1 MRRLLLLSS
10 LLLAA
15 CSTSSP
21 VTYSKKDFHVDHLSR
36 IKANLAFTC
45 KYETIPAP
53 SADSDVLFQYGR
65 WLEKTNLLKQDP
77 SVDIEIERLY
87 RIASENGHFKAN
99 INLQNGTIRGG
110 HYKLRGA
117 EHLRM
122 SQQLIDAKVAR
133 GYFFIGYFLQ
143 QGVAGLQRNPEM
155 ALRYFR
161 KAADEGNAEAQYLV
175 AEKLAPIDIAP
186 EIARQ
191 MRRCAAEQG
200 HGKAATALG
209 VNLSGKERYREA
221 LEAYQLGVAAGDETS
236 ASFLEHGFRGPEPDN
251 RLDYLGQQEDPERA
265 KRYEKIGDML
275 SGYSYAQPK
284 VPEINEIVP
293 LPPAKLPPWDGKLKW
308 VEERKANI
316 QPPKPSESLIQE
328 LAKAKLLDPK
338 TGRPMPGSP
347 AFVRARSPEPI
358 CNSGEACPRSG
369 YWQII
374 GVDNYW
380 STVEGSTI
388 RRFQQGERMPTLVIE
403 RRYTRLW
410 PLPDKVTKGPESV
423 RWVLYGDA

>member
-1 MRRLLLLSS
+1 MERLSQ
-10 LLLAA
+10 
-15 CSTSSP
+15 
-21 VTYSKKDFHVDHLSR
+21 

-53 SADSDVLFQYGR
+53 SADSDVLFQYAR
-65 WLEKTNLLKQDP
+65 WLEKNNQLKQES
-77 SVDIEIERLY
+77 SVYSEIERLY
-87 RIASENGHFKAN
+87 RIASESGHYKAN
-99 INLQNGTIRGG
+99 INLQNGAMRG
-110 HYKLRGA
+110 HYTLKGA

-143 QGVAGLQRNPEM
+143 QGSAGLPKDPAL

-161 KAADEGNAEAQYLV
+161 KAADAGNPEAQYQV
-175 AEKLAPIDIAP
+175 AEKLAPIDVAP
-186 EIARQ
+186 DIARQ

-200 HGKAATALG
+200 HGQAATALG
-209 VNLSGKERYREA
+209 INLKNLKGKADYRGA
-221 LEAYQLGVAAGDETS
+221 LEAFQLGVAAGDETA
-236 ASFLEHGFRGPEPDN
+236 ASFLDDGFRGPKPTDE
-251 RLDYLGQQEDPERA
+251 LHYIGQPEDLERA
-265 KRYEKIGDML
+265 DRYKKIWKL
-275 SGYSYAQPK
+275 LAGYSYAQPK

-347 AFVRARSPEPI
+347 AFVRTRSPAPI

-380 STVEGSTI
+380 SIVEGRTI
-388 RRFQQGERMPTLVIE
+388 RRFQQGERMPTPVIE

>member
-1 MRRLLLLSS
+1 MRKQYLTWIACIVLTGCSGNQSGKAS
-10 LLLAA
+10 L
-15 CSTSSP
+15 
-21 VTYSKKDFHVDHLSR
+21 DRLSR
-36 IKANLAFTC
+36 VEANLAFTC
-45 KYETIPAP
+45 RYETIPAP

-65 WLEKTNLLKQDP
+65 WLEKNNVLKQDP
-77 SVDIEIERLY
+77 NVDIEIERLY

-99 INLQNGTIRGG
+99 INLQNGSMRG
-110 HYKLRGA
+110 HYKLKGA

-143 QGVAGLQRNPEM
+143 QGSAGLQKDPEM

-161 KAADEGNAEAQYLV
+161 KAADEGNAEAQCYV
-175 AEKLAPIDIAP
+175 GDKLEPSNMAPQIAL
-186 EIARQ
+186 Q
-191 MRRCAAEQG
+191 MYRCAAEQG
-200 HGKAATALG
+200 HGEAALNLG
-209 VNLSGKERYREA
+209 VYLKGKVRFQDA
-221 LEAYQLGVAAGDETS
+221 LDAFQLGVAGGDEI
-236 ASFLEHGFRGPEPDN
+236 AALALEEGFRGPLSTN
-251 RLDYLGQQEDPERA
+251 KLYYLGQQEDLERA
-265 KRYEKIGDML
+265 ERYKKIGKIL

-308 VEERKANI
+308 VEERKANV
-316 QPPKPSESLIQE
+316 QPPKPSESLIQK

-358 CNSGEACPRSG
+358 CHSGEACPRSG

-380 STVEGSTI
+380 STVEGSAI
-388 RRFQQGERMPTLVIE
+388 RRFQQGERMPTVVVE
-403 RRYTRLW
+403 RRISRIW
-410 PLPDKVTKGPESV
+410 PLPDKVIKGPE
-423 RWVLYGDA
+423 

>member
-1 MRRLLLLSS
+1 MRKQYLTWIACIVLTGCGGNQSGKVS
-10 LLLAA
+10 L
-15 CSTSSP
+15 
-21 VTYSKKDFHVDHLSR
+21 DRLSR
-36 IKANLAFTC
+36 VEANLAFTC
-45 KYETIPAP
+45 RYETIPAP

-65 WLEKTNLLKQDP
+65 WLEKNNQLKQEP
-77 SVDIEIERLY
+77 SVYGEIERLY

-99 INLQNGTIRGG
+99 INLQNGAMSG
-110 HYKLRGA
+110 HYRLKGA

-143 QGVAGLQRNPEM
+143 QGSAGLQKDPGM

-161 KAADEGNAEAQYLV
+161 KAADEGNAEAQAYV
-175 AEKLAPIDIAP
+175 GEKLAPDDVAP
-186 EIARQ
+186 DVARQ

-200 HGKAATALG
+200 HGEAA
-209 VNLSGKERYREA
+209 VMLSLYLRDDKKFDDAIEV
-221 LEAYQLGVAAGDETS
+221 LQMGVAGGDETS
-236 ASFLEHGFRGPEPDN
+236 AGLLESAFCNPPPSDELH
-251 RLDYLGQQEDPERA
+251 YLGQSEDIERA
-265 KRYEKIGDML
+265 GRYKKIWKIL
-275 SGYSYAQPK
+275 EGYSYAQPK

-308 VEERKANI
+308 VEERKANV

-338 TGRPMPGSP
+338 TGRPTPGSP

-358 CNSGEACPRSG
+358 CHSGESCPRSG
-369 YWQII
+369 YWQIL

-388 RRFQQGERMPTLVIE
+388 RRFQQGERMPAVVIE
-403 RRYTRLW
+403 RRISRIW
-410 PLPDKVTKGPESV
+410 PLPDKVIKGSEYV
-423 RWVLYGDA
+423 RWVMLGEA

>member
-15 CSTSSP
+15 CSASNS
-21 VTYSKKDFHVDHLSR
+21 VTYPKKDFHVDRLSQT
-36 IKANLAFTC
+36 KANLAFTC

-53 SADSDVLFQYGR
+53 SADSDVLFQYAR
-65 WLEKTNLLKQDP
+65 WLEKNNLLKQEP
-77 SVDIEIERLY
+77 SVYAEIERLY
-87 RIASENGHFKAN
+87 RIASENDHYKAN
-99 INLQNGTIRGG
+99 INLQNGAMRG
-110 HYKLRGA
+110 YYTLKGA

-122 SQQLIDAKVAR
+122 SQKLIDAKVAR

-143 QGVAGLQRNPEM
+143 QGSAGLQKDPEM

-161 KAADEGNAEAQYLV
+161 KAADEGNAEAQYYV
-175 AEKLAPIDIAP
+175 GDKLEPSNMAP
-186 EIARQ
+186 EIALQ
-191 MRRCAAEQG
+191 LYWCAAEQG
-200 HGKAATALG
+200 HGEAALNLG
-209 VNLSGKERYREA
+209 VYLKGNKHFQTA
-221 LEAYQLGVAAGDETS
+221 LEAFQLGVAAGDETS
-236 ASFLEHGFRGPEPDN
+236 ASFLEYGFRGPKATDELN
-251 RLDYLGQQEDPERA
+251 YIGQPEDHERTE
-265 KRYEKIGDML
+265 RYEKIGNML

-358 CNSGEACPRSG
+358 CNSSEACPRSG
-369 YWQII
+369 YWQIL

-388 RRFQQGERMPTLVIE
+388 RRFQQGERMPTPVIE

>member
-1 MRRLLLLSS
+1 MHRFLLISS

-15 CSTSSP
+15 CSASSP
-21 VTYSKKDFHVDHLSR
+21 DTYSKKEFHVDRLSQ
-36 IKANLAFTC
+36 IKSNLAFTC
-45 KYETIPAP
+45 KYETIPSP

-65 WLEKTNLLKQDP
+65 WLEKNNQLKQEP
-77 SVDIEIERLY
+77 SVYGEIERLY
-87 RIASENGHFKAN
+87 RIASESGHYKAN
-99 INLQNGTIRGG
+99 INLQNGAMRG
-110 HYKLRGA
+110 HYTLKGA
-117 EHLRM
+117 ENLRM
-122 SQQLIDAKVAR
+122 SQKLIDAKIAR

-143 QGVAGLQRNPEM
+143 QGSAGLKKNEEL

-161 KAADEGNAEAQYLV
+161 KAADEGNAEAQYQV
-175 AEKLAPIDIAP
+175 ADMLSPTDIAP
-186 EIARQ
+186 DIARQ
-191 MRRCAAEQG
+191 MRRCSAEQG
-200 HGKAATALG
+200 HGEAALELG
-209 VNLSGKERYREA
+209 INMQGKGQVKEA
-221 LEAYQLGVAAGDETS
+221 LEAFQMGVAGGDET
-236 ASFLEHGFRGPEPDN
+236 AAYVLEKGFRDEKAESDPE
-251 RLDYLGQQEDPERA
+251 YLGLLIDIERSE
-265 KRYEKIGDML
+265 RYKKIGKIL

-308 VEERKANI
+308 VEERKANV

-347 AFVRARSPEPI
+347 AFVRTRSPAPI

-380 STVEGSTI
+380 SIVEGRTI
-388 RRFQQGERMPTLVIE
+388 RRFQQGERMPTPVIE